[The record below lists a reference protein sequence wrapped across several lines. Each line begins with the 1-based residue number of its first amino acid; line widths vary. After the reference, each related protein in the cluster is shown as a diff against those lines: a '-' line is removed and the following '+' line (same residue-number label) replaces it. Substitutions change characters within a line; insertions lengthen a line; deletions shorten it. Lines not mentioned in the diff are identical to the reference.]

1 MGAGTLLGVYAVFL
15 YKQEE
20 LNEEGALGKG
30 CMWVEE
36 GVAFTVPS
44 SDLLLGG
51 TESLHGIDLSELA
64 QQGPKD

>member
-1 MGAGTLLGVYAVFL
+1 MGAGTLLGVYVVFP

-30 CMWVEE
+30 CVWVEE

-44 SDLLLGG
+44 YDLLLGG
-51 TESLHGIDLSELA
+51 TESLHGIDLSEFV